1 MAELRYREALRRAL
15 YEEMKNDTRVFIMG
29 EDVGVYGG
37 AYKVTEGL
45 LQEFG
50 EERVRDTPLSEAVIV
65 GAAIGAAMVGGRPVA
80 ELMYI
85 DFAALAMD
93 QIVNQAAKIHYMFGG
108 QFSVPVVIR
117 SQQGTGRG
125 AGAQHSQSLESWFVH
140 IPGLKV
146 IAPATPRDAYGLL
159 KSAIRD
165 LNPVI
170 FLEHKGLYAVKGI
183 VEDEE
188 FTIPIGVAEVKR
200 EGSDVT
206 VVTYS
211 RMLGMAL
218 DVADELAKRGI
229 SVEVVD
235 LRTLKPLDIDTI
247 ERSVRR
253 TRRAVILH
261 EAVKIG
267 GVGAEIS
274 AELNDRLFGQL
285 LAPILRVASHD
296 VPLPANL
303 QLEKLIIPD
312 EARLIAAIESV
323 VSYQPD
329 QPVSDIL

>member
-1 MAELRYREALRRAL
+1 MAELRYRDALRRAL
-15 YEEMKNDTRVFIMG
+15 YEEMKNDPRVFIIG
-29 EDVGVYGG
+29 EDVGAYGG

-45 LQEFG
+45 LKEFG
-50 EERVRDTPLSEAVIV
+50 EGRVRDTPLSEAVIV
-65 GAAIGAAMVGGRPVA
+65 GAAVGAAMVGGRPVA

-165 LNPVI
+165 PNPVI
-170 FLEHKGLYAVKGI
+170 FLEHKGLYAVKGT

-188 FTIPIGVAEVKR
+188 FTIPIGQAEIRR
-200 EGSDVT
+200 EGADVT
-206 VVTYS
+206 VITYS

-218 DVADELAKRGI
+218 DVAEKLAAQGV

-235 LRTLKPLDIDTI
+235 LRTLKPLDTDTI
-247 ERSVRR
+247 EQSVRK

-285 LAPILRVASHD
+285 LAPVARVAAHD

-303 QLEKLIIPD
+303 ELEKLIIPG
-312 EARLIAAIESV
+312 EARLIDAIEAAMR
-323 VSYQPD
+323 Y
-329 QPVSDIL
+329 QPVSDVS